1 MALRQDGGAVMSSN
15 DDKKQSST
23 GKTDFSKFR
32 LSTNSPGMPVA
43 QKVLIHVPVGK
54 PGKQKFVRVHPAEK
68 YHFGCALLK
77 VEDDDRPYLISP
89 DIAHTVAQDIKQ
101 VILKLAIDRQGNI
114 FLWPVPPRQEDGNE
128 NIWNQSHRE
137 IAELAETFWVRL
149 ASNRAIGSYEPFK
162 AQGEIPEPTWP
173 DHSFEEILE
182 IAFGSSHVIKDR
194 EHPALLKLWGIE

>member
-1 MALRQDGGAVMSSN
+1 MSN
-15 DDKKQSST
+15 DDDKKKKNT

-32 LSTNSPGMPVA
+32 IPTGSSGSPVA
-43 QKVLIHVPVGK
+43 KKVLIHVPVGK
-54 PGKQKFVRVHPAEK
+54 PSKQKFVRVHQDES
-68 YHFGCALLK
+68 YHFECALLRI
-77 VEDDDRPYLISP
+77 EDDERPYLISP
-89 DIAHTVAQDIKQ
+89 DIAHAVAQDMKQ

-128 NIWNQSHRE
+128 NTWNQSQRE
-137 IAELAETFWVRL
+137 VAALAETFWVRL

-173 DHSFEEILE
+173 DHSFEDILE

-194 EHPALLKLWGIE
+194 EHPALLKLRGIE

>member
-1 MALRQDGGAVMSSN
+1 MSN
-15 DDKKQSST
+15 DDDKKKKNT

-32 LSTNSPGMPVA
+32 IPTGSSDSPVA
-43 QKVLIHVPVGK
+43 KKVLIHVPVGK
-54 PGKQKFVRVHPAEK
+54 PSKQKFVRVHQDES
-68 YHFGCALLK
+68 YHFECALLRI
-77 VEDDDRPYLISP
+77 EDDERPYLISP
-89 DIAHTVAQDIKQ
+89 DIAHAVAQDIKH

-128 NIWNQSHRE
+128 NTWNQSQRE
-137 IAELAETFWVRL
+137 IAALAETFWVRL
-149 ASNRAIGSYEPFK
+149 ASNSAIGSYEPFK

-173 DHSFEEILE
+173 DHSFEDILE

>member
-1 MALRQDGGAVMSSN
+1 MSN
-15 DDKKQSST
+15 DDDKKKKNT

-32 LSTNSPGMPVA
+32 IPTGSSDSAVA
-43 QKVLIHVPVGK
+43 KKVLIHVPVGK
-54 PGKQKFVRVHPAEK
+54 PSKQKFVRVHQDES
-68 YHFGCALLK
+68 YHFECALLRI
-77 VEDDDRPYLISP
+77 EDDERPYLISP
-89 DIAHTVAQDIKQ
+89 DIAHAVAQDMKQ

-128 NIWNQSHRE
+128 NTWNQSQRE
-137 IAELAETFWVRL
+137 VAALAETFWVRL

-173 DHSFEEILE
+173 DHSFEDILE

>member
-1 MALRQDGGAVMSSN
+1 MSN
-15 DDKKQSST
+15 DDDKKKKNT

-32 LSTNSPGMPVA
+32 IPPGSSDSPVA
-43 QKVLIHVPVGK
+43 KKVLIHVPVGK
-54 PGKQKFVRVHPAEK
+54 PSKQKFVRVHQDES
-68 YHFGCALLK
+68 YHFECALLRI
-77 VEDDDRPYLISP
+77 EDDERPYLISP
-89 DIAHTVAQDIKQ
+89 DIAHAVAQDMKQ

-128 NIWNQSHRE
+128 NTWNQSQRE
-137 IAELAETFWVRL
+137 VAALAETFWVRL

-173 DHSFEEILE
+173 DHSFEDILE

>member
-1 MALRQDGGAVMSSN
+1 MSN
-15 DDKKQSST
+15 DDDKKKKNT
-23 GKTDFSKFR
+23 GKTDFSKFKIPTTSSGS
-32 LSTNSPGMPVA
+32 LVTK
-43 QKVLIHVPVGK
+43 KVLMHVPVGK
-54 PGKQKFVRVHPAEK
+54 PSKQKFVRVHK
-68 YHFGCALLK
+68 DQSHHFECALLRI
-77 VEDDDRPYLISP
+77 EDDERPYLISP
-89 DIAHTVAQDIKQ
+89 DIAHAVAQDIKQ
-101 VILKLAIDRQGNI
+101 FILKLAIDRQGNV

-128 NIWNQSHRE
+128 NTWNQSQRE
-137 IAELAETFWVRL
+137 IAALAETFWVRL

>member
-1 MALRQDGGAVMSSN
+1 MNSN
-15 DDKKQSST
+15 DDKKQNST

-32 LSTNSPGMPVA
+32 LPTNSSGMPVA

-54 PGKQKFVRVHPAEK
+54 PGKQKFVRVHP
-68 YHFGCALLK
+68 
-77 VEDDDRPYLISP
+77 DDRPYLISP

-137 IAELAETFWVRL
+137 IAALAE
-149 ASNRAIGSYEPFK
+149 
-162 AQGEIPEPTWP
+162 
-173 DHSFEEILE
+173 SF
-182 IAFGSSHVIKDR
+182 G
-194 EHPALLKLWGIE
+194 